1 MEQTRQPLQQAFNVF
16 APPKQVAEPG
26 VGGKVPAHAGERA
39 DDTLVR
45 SARKAIQDDA
55 AINEQPV
62 RCNAADGVVTLS
74 GTVAWFYQ
82 RAQCDLAVRYLRG
95 VQRVVNN
102 IEVVPVANASEIQ
115 QRMRHAQLEQART
128 RALL

>member
-1 MEQTRQPLQQAFNVF
+1 MEQTRQPLQKAFSTF
-16 APPKQVAEPG
+16 APPQPIADPSVAG
-26 VGGKVPAHAGERA
+26 IAALRAGEHA
-39 DDTLVR
+39 DESLLR

-62 RCNAADGVVTLS
+62 RCTAVDGVVTLS
-74 GTVAWFYQ
+74 GNVAWFYQ

-102 IEVVPVANASEIQ
+102 IEVVPVANAREIQ
-115 QRMRHAQLEQART
+115 QRMKHAQLEQART